1 MSRDVSRRFA
11 AVLLSLIVL
20 YSITINAWFILADR
34 RPCNINELSHIMGPV
49 EFINEVAQIAA
60 PVDPDN
66 PGPERPSL
74 YVAYL
79 KAFNGYPPV
88 GLVTS
93 AFYGLFGRRHDA
105 AVFSQLPFTLLLL
118 LAGYGLG
125 ARLADRRTGLLA
137 AWLLASAPATV
148 EVSRQYLLE
157 LPLTAATA
165 LAVWCLLAADRF
177 TNKKYSILAGLAVG
191 LAALAKQTFF
201 LFLLGPALYVL
212 PGWLRAIRR
221 ETSPPSPERLSRRIA
236 RAAGAAVVGFGIS
249 WLLYGPHHHQAI
261 EGWFAAYP
269 AYQAPYGWFFLSATA
284 GLLGV
289 AIWLLLGRSTPL
301 RNGLLCLLLAVFI
314 ASLWYFPK
322 GVLNL
327 VIYLNQMKMNI
338 AQSGMSPAT
347 LLQFYRSHLTTYY
360 LVKSTAYAMV
370 AAAALLLMLLLAGK
384 RLARWFYLHD
394 LLPPRRAVFLPLLWF
409 IIPFGAFFFITIQ
422 NEMNT
427 VPLEP
432 PLALLAALLVTRL
445 RLPFAAKTRK
455 ARDAGRR
462 LIAVRLLHGFVSALR
477 LLLVTVLAIGG
488 VLTVTPWPDGAGD
501 YTLLPGRLNDQA
513 LVERWFQRK
522 TTEIGYLD
530 PRPADWHETEIA
542 DLLFADLPDV
552 PEGEEPPRV
561 LVMDQEF
568 YFSYN
573 TFWYLSKLLNKRA
586 QVRSPWEADVDILNP
601 QSPDYVERFEKI
613 MYRTDYDEVYMEA
626 KTHSDYQQYK
636 NLQKGYHFLQH
647 LPPES
652 SIVARYTRL
661 GSFELPDRLH
671 STVIVLGRKK
681 TSD

>member
-1 MSRDVSRRFA
+1 MSGDVSRRL
-11 AVLLSLIVL
+11 AVILLLLIVV
-20 YSITINAWFILADR
+20 YSTAINAWFILADQ

-49 EFINEVAQIAA
+49 EFINEVAQITA
-60 PVDPDN
+60 PIDPDN

-105 AVFSQLPFTLLLL
+105 AVFSQLPFALILL

-148 EVSRQYLLE
+148 EVARQYLLE
-157 LPLTAATA
+157 LPLTAAST

-191 LAALAKQTFF
+191 LAALSKQTFF
-201 LFLLGPALYVL
+201 LFLLGPTLFIM
-212 PGWLRAIRR
+212 PGWVRAIRY
-221 ETSPPSPERLSRRIA
+221 ETPAAGHEKPVRRIA
-236 RAAGAAVVGFGIS
+236 KATGAVAVGLGIS

-269 AYQAPYGWFFLSATA
+269 EYQAPYGWIFLLATTA
-284 GLLGV
+284 LLG
-289 AIWLLLGRSTPL
+289 ASTWLLFGRSTPL
-301 RNGLLCLLLAVFI
+301 RNGLACLLSAVFI

-322 GVLNL
+322 GVLNF

-347 LLQFYRSHLTTYY
+347 LLQFYNSHLTTYY
-360 LVKSTAYAMV
+360 LIKTTAWTLIV
-370 AAAALLLMLLLAGK
+370 AFGLLLLLFLARK
-384 RLARWFYLHD
+384 QLSRWFYLRD
-394 LLPPRRAVFLPLLWF
+394 LLPSARAILLPILWF
-409 IIPFGAFFFITIQ
+409 VVPFGAFFFINIQ

-455 ARDAGRR
+455 ARQAGRR
-462 LIAVRLLHGFVSALR
+462 LAVARALHGLVAGAR
-477 LLLVTVLAIGG
+477 LLLITVLVAGG
-488 VLTVTPWPDGAGD
+488 ILTVTPWPDGAGD
-501 YTLLPGRLNDQA
+501 FSPLPGRLNKP
-513 LVERWFQRK
+513 EIIEHWFQRK

-530 PRPADWHETEIA
+530 PRPANWHEVEIA
-542 DLLFADLPDV
+542 NLLFADLPDV
-552 PEGEEPPRV
+552 PEGQDPPRV

-601 QSPDYVERFEKI
+601 QSPDYVENFEKI

-626 KTHSDYQQYK
+626 KTHSDYQQYT
-636 NLQKGYHFLQH
+636 NLQKGYHFLQNQ
-647 LPPES
+647 PPAS
-652 SIVARYTRL
+652 AFAALFNRVGT
-661 GSFELPDRLH
+661 FELPDRLK
-671 STVIVLGRKK
+671 STVIILKRHRE
-681 TSD
+681 